1 MSTHEERIGEILRHA
16 QPFDSRKDLAP
27 LIDILKEKKVV
38 MLGEAT
44 HGTSEFYS
52 IRAEISLILLKEHG
66 FRFVAVEG
74 DWPDIWKLNRYI
86 RSGQGVSARAVL
98 SDIRRWPRWMWA
110 NEEVA
115 NFAEGLKSSH
125 VGFYGLDV
133 YSLFESMSEVI
144 LFARKHAPDLALK
157 IEARYAC
164 FEPYEKDEIAYARS
178 LFADPSGCTEQVVSN
193 LRDLLRMRLEPGND
207 RGGEL
212 FSAQQNARIV
222 KNAEQYY
229 RTMIQGDT
237 SWNVR
242 DRHMLDVLERL
253 LEREGD
259 EGKAIVWAHNTHIGD
274 YRATDMAAEGYVN
287 IGGLARDRWSSDNV
301 SLVGM
306 STHEGTVI
314 AGMAWGAPEEV
325 MALPPSKP
333 DSCERAFHEAS
344 LRSGQESFYLV
355 FDDSMKKGPLSETVG
370 HRAVGVVY
378 DPLRERRGN
387 YVPSILTERYD
398 ALLFF
403 DRTTAVH
410 PLRGVNVHGML
421 PETWPSGQ

>member
-1 MSTHEERIGEILRHA
+1 MSTHEERIVEILRHA

-27 LIDILKEKKVV
+27 LIDILKGKKVV

-52 IRAEISLILLKEHG
+52 IRAEISTILLKEHG

-98 SDIRRWPRWMWA
+98 SDIHRWPRWMWA

-115 NFAEGLKSSH
+115 NLAEGLRSSP

-253 LEREGD
+253 LEREGE

-287 IGGLARDRWSSDNV
+287 IGGLARDRWGSDNV

-325 MALPPSKP
+325 MTLPPSKP

-344 LRSGQESFYLV
+344 LRSGQVSFYLV

-410 PLRGVNVHGML
+410 PLRGVDVHGML